1 MTSQLT
7 PFMPFE
13 SKGIISD
20 ELIWLYEIQYTYMK
34 FLDKLLGTLVIMNH
48 IKTKYLVRSILRNMI
63 DISKILRFKNS
74 LYISRSSASINIA
87 AHQSGTFYYI

>member
-1 MTSQLT
+1 
-7 PFMPFE
+7 MPFE
-13 SKGIISD
+13 SMGIVSD

-34 FLDKLLGTLVIMNH
+34 FLDKLLVPLVVLNQ
-48 IKTKYLVRSILRNMI
+48 IKAKYLVRSILRNMI

-87 AHQSGTFYYI
+87 EHQYGTFSYR